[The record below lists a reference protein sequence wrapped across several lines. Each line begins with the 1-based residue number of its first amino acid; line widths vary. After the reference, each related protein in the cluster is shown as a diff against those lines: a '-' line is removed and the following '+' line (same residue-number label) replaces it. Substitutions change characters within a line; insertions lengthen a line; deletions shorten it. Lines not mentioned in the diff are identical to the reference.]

1 VRPGIA
7 REIIMAGHK
16 PICPLENDHPYVR
29 WLHPAALF
37 IPPSYQPVE
46 PALRRHL
53 ADLRPWADEQIA
65 LYFRR
70 HPEDAP

>member
-53 ADLRPWADEQIA
+53 ADLRPWADKQIA

-70 HPEDAP
+70 HPEDGP

>member
-1 VRPGIA
+1 MMVF
-7 REIIMAGHK
+7 
-16 PICPLENDHPYVR
+16 
-29 WLHPAALF
+29 AAIRLGRQGA
-37 IPPSYQPVE
+37 SYQPVE

-53 ADLRPWADEQIA
+53 GGLRPAWTDEQIA